1 MMGPGGPGGGPMGE
15 MPMMGMMGP
24 GAGGMM
30 GGAQPKQAKK
40 PKRKKRKPPMLKP
53 AGDPFLSPNAVE
65 VRAPTRA
72 LAKPERRPLPKPLQI
87 PPLAVAPPSYAPT
100 GVSLSKGAPT
110 PRAPK
115 AETAAAP
122 AGPPPGARVA
132 GIATD
137 DRVMAIINVGGKS
150 IVVKPGD
157 PLDPVI
163 EGAYVERIEPTGV
176 VVRKGEETFV
186 IPARGG

>member
-1 MMGPGGPGGGPMGE
+1 M
-15 MPMMGMMGP
+15 
-24 GAGGMM
+24 
-30 GGAQPKQAKK
+30 
-40 PKRKKRKPPMLKP
+40 R
-53 AGDPFLSPNAVE
+53 
-65 VRAPTRA
+65 RAPARRTVR
-72 LAKPERRPLPKPLQI
+72 RRPALPKPLTI
-87 PPLAVAPPSYAPT
+87 PPVAVSPPSYTPT
-100 GVSLSKGAPT
+100 GVSLSKGAPK
-110 PRAPK
+110 PKVSAP
-115 AETAAAP
+115 TAAP

-132 GIATD
+132 GIASND
-137 DRVMAIINVGGKS
+137 KVMAIINVGGKS